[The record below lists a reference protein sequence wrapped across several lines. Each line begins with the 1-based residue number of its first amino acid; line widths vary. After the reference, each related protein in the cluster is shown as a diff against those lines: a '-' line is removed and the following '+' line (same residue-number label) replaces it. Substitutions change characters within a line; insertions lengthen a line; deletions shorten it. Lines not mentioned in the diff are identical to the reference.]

1 MREILRDLWRGA
13 RYSIVIRAITSV
25 PLDWSLLDVSASY
38 ICDLLY
44 RPQLVML
51 GRRLSLIMFNLI
63 LGPSR
68 ILCLRRLKH
77 DRTLWKGHFRWI
89 LSIMCPSIL
98 LNLLDLVD
106 LRLPV
111 IDRLHLQGVVRAHSR
126 RMGLVKLLW
135 RAHNEVVVVSR
146 RRRVHGFHYKV
157 VPFVFL
163 VEGTVPRRG
172 TLLQLL

>member
-1 MREILRDLWRGA
+1 
-13 RYSIVIRAITSV
+13 
-25 PLDWSLLDVSASY
+25 
-38 ICDLLY
+38 
-44 RPQLVML
+44 ML
-51 GRRLSLIMFNLI
+51 GRRLTLIMFNLI

-68 ILCLRRLKH
+68 ILSLRRLKH
-77 DRTLWKGHFRWI
+77 DWTLRKGHLRWI

-111 IDRLHLQGVVRAHSR
+111 IDRLHLQRVVRAHSR
-126 RMGLVKLLW
+126 RMGLVKLLG

-172 TLLQLL
+172 TLLQLLKTLVCQWLRGLCLNIYYLFWLSNKFRLRNLWNHLELFK